1 MLAKEEYA
9 ALGPGNHGSTFGGNP
24 LAMAAVR
31 AVLGVVDDPGFLEE
45 VRVKGTI
52 LKSAL
57 GKVAEQVPGAEV
69 RGEGLLIGV
78 ELGPEVAPR
87 VFERCLE
94 SGLLVNL
101 IGGSVIRLAPPLT
114 VSRSEIRYALDFF
127 RSCVSAVTCVQDESE
142 IALSA

>member
-1 MLAKEEYA
+1 M
-9 ALGPGNHGSTFGGNP
+9 
-24 LAMAAVR
+24 
-31 AVLGVVDDPGFLEE
+31 
-45 VRVKGTI
+45 
-52 LKSAL
+52 
-57 GKVAEQVPGAEV
+57 
-69 RGEGLLIGV
+69 LIGV

-127 RSCVSAVTCVQDESE
+127 RSCVSAVTCVQNESE